1 MNKFLPVLLL
11 SMLALPVAAQA
22 QDNGLALPP
31 EGTTIINF
39 SATETRTVP
48 QDLLIASL
56 RIEVEEDTPI
66 AIQTK
71 INEAMK
77 KALEIAKKE
86 TSLKVSTGGY
96 MVNKYDRPVGKPNP
110 TTGEQKFES
119 KWQGNQSIEIESKNA
134 EKVLE
139 VVGKIQ
145 ALGFAMNNLQYTLH
159 PDTVEKVREELL
171 VVALKKLQS
180 KAEIVSKTLGKAK
193 VDLVDVNVDIGGPVM
208 PMYKA
213 MMGRA
218 EMAMDAAA
226 AMPAPVA
233 EAGESDVA
241 LTVSARALIKP

>member
-1 MNKFLPVLLL
+1 MKKLLTVLLL
-11 SMLALPVAAQA
+11 GLIALPVSAQA
-22 QDNGLALPP
+22 QDLNLPP
-31 EGTTIINF
+31 EGSTIINF

-56 RIEVEEDTPI
+56 RIEVEEDTPA

-86 TSLKVSTGGY
+86 STLKVSTGSY
-96 MVNKYDRPVGKPNP
+96 MVNRYDRPIGKPDP
-110 TTGEQKFES
+110 TTGEQKFNT
-119 KWQGNQSIEIESKNA
+119 KWQGSQTIEIQSKDA
-134 EKVLE
+134 DKVLD
-139 VVGKIQ
+139 VTGKIQ

-159 PDTVEKVREELL
+159 PDTVEKVRGELL
-171 VVALKKLQS
+171 VVALKKLQT
-180 KAEIVSKTLGKAK
+180 KAELVGKTLGKAN

-226 AMPAPVA
+226 PMPTPVA
-233 EAGESDVA
+233 EAGETDVA